1 MIFIMGF
8 FFTEKFL
15 DYLRYERK
23 YSPHTCTAYSND
35 LNDFYLFVNDQFN
48 VSEVQAIS
56 SEMVRTWVSELIAKK
71 FEPVSVKRKISSLR
85 TFYKYLQKQKV
96 VSSSPVSN
104 IPNLKSS
111 KKLPTVIE
119 SDVMDSILDK
129 EYVAGSYEDIMA
141 LLIIGILYGTGFR
154 RAEIISL
161 KVNDIDD
168 TNRTIKILGKRNKER
183 IVPITSELSEQIKT
197 FIELRSSLGIKSEYL
212 LVTKKS
218 KKLYPG
224 YIYNVVKNFLTLQ
237 QVNGKRSPHILRH
250 TYATRLLQNGAE
262 LLSVKELLGHS
273 SLASTQVYTHVNIE
287 DLKRIYKKNHPKQ

>member
-1 MIFIMGF
+1 MGF
-8 FFTEKFL
+8 FFSDNFL

-23 YSPHTCTAYSND
+23 FSPHTCIAYENDLKDFNLFVAKNFDTEDVKLISND
-35 LNDFYLFVNDQFN
+35 
-48 VSEVQAIS
+48 
-56 SEMVRTWVSELIAKK
+56 MVRSWVSELIANK
-71 FEPVSVKRKISSLR
+71 FESVSVKRKISSLR
-85 TFYKYLQKQKV
+85 TFYRYLQKENIV
-96 VSSSPVSN
+96 TASPVSN

-111 KKLPTVIE
+111 KKLPIVIE
-119 SDVMDSILDK
+119 RDTMDRILDT
-129 EYVAGSYEDIMA
+129 EHISDSYEDYLAHM
-141 LLIIGILYGTGFR
+141 IISILYGTGFR

-161 KVNDIDD
+161 KLADIDI
-168 TNRTIKILGKRNKER
+168 TERKVKILGKRNKER
-183 IVPITSELSEQIKT
+183 IVPVTMELSEQIKD
-197 FIELRSSLGIKSEYL
+197 FIEFRDKQGIVSEYL

-218 KKLYPG
+218 KKLYAG
-224 YIYNVVKNFLTLQ
+224 YIYNVVKNILNLQ